1 MFAHKSYANDTYSV
15 CFCYGAAIK
24 LYSFLFVPSLYIY
37 LRHISD
43 AVSIEKTVIKSR
55 SVAAGTPNPDPTR
68 PHYMHV
74 CVYAQLYR
82 GETS

>member
-1 MFAHKSYANDTYSV
+1 MQMTRTVSVSAMELLLSYTV
-15 CFCYGAAIK
+15 
-24 LYSFLFVPSLYIY
+24 FLFVPSLYIY

-74 CVYAQLYR
+74 CVYAQLHR

>member
-1 MFAHKSYANDTYSV
+1 MPTNRMQMTRTVSVSAMELLLSYTV
-15 CFCYGAAIK
+15 
-24 LYSFLFVPSLYIY
+24 FLFVPSLYIY

-74 CVYAQLYR
+74 CMYAQLYR